1 MRTVDPASLDWD
13 KGDGLLPAIV
23 QDAGDGAVLMLGY
36 VNRESLQE
44 TLDCGEV
51 VFHSRSRQTLWRKG
65 ETSGNVLRVVDI
77 AMDCDA
83 DTLLVRARPAG
94 PTCHLGTRTCF
105 DGDDEATT
113 LPGFLGTL
121 QQIIDDRL
129 ENAPQ
134 DSYVAGLAAKGSGR
148 IAQKVGEE
156 GVEFALAAAAGD
168 RDQIVEEGADLLFH
182 MMVALRDRDLSLSD
196 VVACLEHRH
205 KG

>member
-1 MRTVDPASLDWD
+1 MRDVDAAALDWD
-13 KGDGLLPAIV
+13 KGEGLLPAVV

-36 VNRESLQE
+36 VSRESLQR
-44 TLDCGEV
+44 TLDSGEV

-83 DTLLVRARPAG
+83 DTLLIRARPAG
-94 PTCHLGTRTCF
+94 PTCHLGHRTCF
-105 DGDDEATT
+105 AADDSDAM

-121 QQIIDDRL
+121 QRVIDQRL
-129 ENAPQ
+129 EEKPE
-134 DSYVAGLAAKGSGR
+134 DSYVAGLSARGRGR

-156 GVEFALAAAAGD
+156 GVEFALASAAGD
-168 RDQIVEEGADLLFH
+168 RDEIIEEGADLLFH
-182 MMVALRDRDLSLSD
+182 MMIALRDHDLTLSD

-205 KG
+205 RA